1 MGAIIKP
8 FIPKPRPAPTPVP
21 TPVPKVR
28 DVKSASSDPGA
39 VNFNPNLTPS
49 VSPDTD
55 VVNEG
60 VKKVMKKG
68 EASAQASTIVT
79 GVMGD
84 ISKPKFF
91 KPLLGGGS

>member
-1 MGAIIKP
+1 MGSIIKP

-68 EASAQASTIVT
+68 RASTIVT

-84 ISKPKFF
+84 ISKSEVF